1 MAPERRQVLNGVD
14 TCDNCIKNHD
24 YIKGLMKH
32 PKPDID
38 QP

>member
-14 TCDNCIKNHD
+14 TCDNCIKND
-24 YIKGLMKH
+24 YVKALMKH
-32 PKPDID
+32 PRPDID